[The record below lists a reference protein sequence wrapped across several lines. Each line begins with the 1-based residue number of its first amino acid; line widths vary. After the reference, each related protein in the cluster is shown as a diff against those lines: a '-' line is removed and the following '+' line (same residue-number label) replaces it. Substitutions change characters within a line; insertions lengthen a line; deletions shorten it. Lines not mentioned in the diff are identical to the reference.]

1 MVATDKTLLGGGR
14 IIRLRPQATLT
25 PGRNHVLQILSSLKD
40 TGGQSLVTGQVQ
52 SFQVSSVAQPD
63 TVAPRVLA
71 LGPAN
76 GATGIGMNAQVHARF
91 DEPVSPLTL
100 GVALEQTAIGSVVWS
115 DNNRD
120 VRFLDAPYEPGTQVT
135 ESVASA
141 QDFASN
147 PVEGPLTSTTFT
159 TGTAADKFAGGELEL
174 SPQGTNVPV
183 NAALRLRFAEA
194 VDPVSVHAGSIEVR
208 DTNVSAIVPIA
219 VTLEPDGR
227 TVTVVRINPWALGRD
242 FQVRAQAVR
251 DLAGNPTGAAVTR
264 VFSTG
269 LVADVTPPAVT
280 TFSFPDGATGVPT
293 NAAVQVRF
301 DEPIDAL
308 SLDSVVLSRNGSP
321 LAATFLLS
329 GDRRTISF
337 KLVQPLLGNAVHLL
351 TVSGVRDLGGNVA
364 PDRTSRSRRRR
375 VWMRRC
381 RRSSRGRRRST
392 RLACRVTRRSHYR

>member
-1 MVATDKTLLGGGR
+1 MPPRVQGAMHVSQNGLLVPGTVTTSGDGQAIRFRPNQPFARGALIEVFLDTSAVDLNGNPLSFHQGSFRIAPDPAVTPPTFVAFAPNFPGAILSGGVPINAALDILMSEAIDPTTLDAGIVLRDGSVSGPVVATDKTLLGGGR

-76 GATGIGMNAQVHARF
+76 GATGIGINAQVHARF

-120 VRFLDAPYEPGTQVT
+120 VRFLRHAPYEPGTQVT

-159 TGTAADKFAGGELEL
+159 TGTAADTSASGDFEL

-227 TVTVVRINPWALGRD
+227 TVTVVPINPWALGRD

-251 DLAGNPTGAAVTR
+251 DLAGNPT
-264 VFSTG
+264 
-269 LVADVTPPAVT
+269 
-280 TFSFPDGATGVPT
+280 
-293 NAAVQVRF
+293 
-301 DEPIDAL
+301 
-308 SLDSVVLSRNGSP
+308 VL
-321 LAATFLLS
+321 
-329 GDRRTISF
+329 
-337 KLVQPLLGNAVHLL
+337 Q
-351 TVSGVRDLGGNVA
+351 
-364 PDRTSRSRRRR
+364 
-375 VWMRRC
+375 
-381 RRSSRGRRRST
+381 
-392 RLACRVTRRSHYR
+392 